1 MTFAHHQLKK
11 VVSGFAT
18 LILFGVLTSAEALA
32 NRVIATPGKAAV
44 VVSQPNTN
52 QRLCYYDDKS
62 YSLGAVLE
70 VSGVLIECKAE
81 KEFELNGTL
90 QWVQIKKKD
99 K

>member
-1 MTFAHHQLKK
+1 MTFEPHQLKK
-11 VVSGFAT
+11 VTLSFAT
-18 LILFGVLTSAEALA
+18 LILFGGYTSAEALA
-32 NRVIATPGKAAV
+32 NRVIATPGKATV

-62 YSLGAVLE
+62 YSIGAVLE
-70 VSGVLIECKAE
+70 VSGVLIECKVE

-90 QWVQIKKKD
+90 KWVQLKKKD

>member
-1 MTFAHHQLKK
+1 MRFNFHQ
-11 VVSGFAT
+11 VRRVTIAFAT
-18 LILFGVLTSAEALA
+18 LVIFNGFASEEAFA

-90 QWVQIKKKD
+90 QWVQLKKKD